1 MKKKIWTAALLVA
14 LILVIDQVSKF
25 WIKLHFCLGEEVQ
38 VFSWFRIHFLENEGM
53 AFGFSLGPDG
63 GKLLLSIL
71 RLIAIGALVWYI
83 VRLVK
88 EDHKLSYILPFTLIL
103 AGAVGNMID
112 CACYGL
118 IFSESGWFATAEFMP
133 EGGGY
138 ASFLYGRV
146 VDMLYFPLVET
157 TYPSWMPFVGG
168 HELVFFRPVFNIADS
183 AISVGF
189 VWFLIMQLPGLKPAM
204 KSSAVPE
211 AANTTG
217 TADTTDTNEPDAA
230 TRA

>member
-1 MKKKIWTAALLVA
+1 MKKKIWIAALLVA
-14 LILVIDQVSKF
+14 VILVIDQVSKF

-83 VRLVK
+83 VRLIK
-88 EDHKLSYILPFTLIL
+88 EDHKLSYILPFALIL
-103 AGAVGNMID
+103 AGAAGNMID

-118 IFSESGWFATAEFMP
+118 IFSESGWFAPAGFMP
-133 EGGGY
+133 ESGGY
-138 ASFLYGRV
+138 APFLYGRV

-157 TYPSWMPFVGG
+157 TYPTWMPFVGG
-168 HELVFFRPVFNIADS
+168 GELVFFRPVFNIADS

-189 VWFLIMQLPGLKPAM
+189 VWFLIMQLPGLKPIM
-204 KSSAVPE
+204 KSSTTTNV
-211 AANTTG
+211 AADL
-217 TADTTDTNEPDAA
+217 ADTDKAEAA